1 MATIPKRPRS
11 QTETDVALVKNR
23 LMGFELLKVGPAT
36 SLRLFLLFPCKIAT
50 DSNPRIKL
58 SRRLPLLTKLPLR
71 LPSPL
76 QKLSLFLF
84 SFSSFA
90 KLLLLALSTMAAML
104 LNPFR
109 VFMVVVERSL
119 GLEVF
124 WQSWIS
130 DWEPT
135 ANLMARAQTR
145 YLVEELGAEKLPCSK
160 TALLTQIWI
169 ALGCDAEVCN
179 LNWEH
184 FHAIQCLN
192 ELRLDTFQ

>member
-124 WQSWIS
+124 WQSRIS

-169 ALGCDAEVCN
+169 ALLRRRSVQPKLGTLPCN
-179 LNWEH
+179 TM
-184 FHAIQCLN
+184 FK
-192 ELRLDTFQ
+192 

>member
-1 MATIPKRPRS
+1 
-11 QTETDVALVKNR
+11 
-23 LMGFELLKVGPAT
+23 MGFELLKVGPAT

-109 VFMVVVERSL
+109 VFMVVVKRN
-119 GLEVF
+119 LEVF
-124 WQSWIS
+124 CQSRIS
-130 DWEPT
+130 DWQLA

>member
-109 VFMVVVERSL
+109 VFMVVVELSL
-119 GLEVF
+119 GLGVLAKP
-124 WQSWIS
+124 
-130 DWEPT
+130 DLRLEPT